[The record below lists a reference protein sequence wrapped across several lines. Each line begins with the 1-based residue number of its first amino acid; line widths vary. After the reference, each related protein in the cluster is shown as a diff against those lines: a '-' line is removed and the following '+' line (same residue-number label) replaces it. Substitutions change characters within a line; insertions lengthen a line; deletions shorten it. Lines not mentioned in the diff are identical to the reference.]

1 MRISDWSS
9 DVCSSDLAAAVAGA
23 GMGGRRRKIGTARTA
38 GRKDHGVRA
47 EAVDSAVFHAE
58 RDHALALAILHD
70 QVEREILDV
79 EVGVIFQALLIE
91 RVKHARRCSAPAGLR
106 PCSAYGRRTGAGSS
120 SLPDCG

>member
-1 MRISDWSS
+1 MELDELHVLQRKARAQHH
-9 DVCSSDLAAAVAGA
+9 AAAVAGA

-79 EVGVIFQALLIE
+79 EVGVIRSEEHTSELQSLMRKSYAVFCLKTKN
-91 RVKHARRCSAPAGLR
+91 KHK
-106 PCSAYGRRTGAGSS
+106 
-120 SLPDCG
+120 

>member
-47 EAVDSAVFHAE
+47 EAVDSAVLHAE

-79 EVGVIFQALLIE
+79 EVGVRTEE
-91 RVKHARRCSAPAGLR
+91 RRGGKGCVSECRYRCGPS
-106 PCSAYGRRTGAGSS
+106 
-120 SLPDCG
+120 D